1 MVGARLRARACTAA
15 LPAAR
20 ALGVSR
26 APAVPS
32 ELHTP
37 PLGSRKSGLRPSR
50 DHPGLQLGNGPHLLQ
65 QEFARCAF
73 IIGRSANRTSTPAS
87 SGRDRKATE
96 RVSRSTLATTTGTC
110 PPGAAA

>member
-73 IIGRSANRTSTPAS
+73 NHRKIGKPHINAGLERA
-87 SGRDRKATE
+87 GQEGDRAGKP
-96 RVSRSTLATTTGTC
+96 VKLATTSGT
-110 PPGAAA
+110 